1 MPNNSKFVVGLTGG
15 IGSGKSTVADIFLTY
30 GIEVIN
36 ADSLSREAVIPGAEA
51 LNEIARHFGEG
62 ILEPSGE
69 LNRHKL
75 REIIFSDTTEKDWLE
90 SLLHPLIRQLM
101 KIRLEN
107 SSSVY
112 CILESPLLL
121 ETNQHEMVNRILL
134 VDVSEQTQ
142 LQRTLQRDQSD
153 AATIQAIIASQVSR
167 ENRRRKADDIIEN
180 ESDIDTLQSRVAELH
195 KYYTGLAKQ
204 NE

>member
-1 MPNNSKFVVGLTGG
+1 MPSNSNFVVGLTGG
-15 IGSGKSTVADIFLTY
+15 IGSGKSTVAEIFLTH

-36 ADSLSREAVIPGAEA
+36 ADSLSREVVLPGTDA
-51 LNEIARHFGEG
+51 LNEISRHFGEG
-62 ILEPSGE
+62 ILKPNGE

-75 REIIFSDTTEKDWLE
+75 RGVIFADTTEKDWLE
-90 SLLHPLIRQLM
+90 NLLHPLIRQLI
-101 KIRLEN
+101 KTRLEN

-112 CILESPLLL
+112 CILESPLLM

-134 VDVSEQTQ
+134 VDVSEKIQ
-142 LQRTLQRDQSD
+142 LQRTLLRDQSD
-153 AATIQAIIASQVSR
+153 AATIRAIIASQISR
-167 ENRRRKADDIIEN
+167 KDRRRIADDIIEN

-195 KYYTGLAKQ
+195 EYYTRLANK